1 MSQTAISSTSK
12 RSKRSRST
20 VLVIGILSLANN
32 KSDWWIITFTPFSS
46 DQMIRNLSMK
56 NHLVAAGG
64 GESCHP
70 PITRVARYKQHVDIL
85 LVDLL
90 PVELVTE

>member
-1 MSQTAISSTSK
+1 MT
-12 RSKRSRST
+12 
-20 VLVIGILSLANN
+20 
-32 KSDWWIITFTPFSS
+32 TFTPSSS

-56 NHLVAAGG
+56 IGEVDSGSARLLVAAGG
-64 GESCHP
+64 GENCHP

-90 PVELVTE
+90 PVELVT

>member
-1 MSQTAISSTSK
+1 MLKLSKQDSKFSQSSSYRFKQVPEDSVTADT
-12 RSKRSRST
+12 T
-20 VLVIGILSLANN
+20 LTDPL
-32 KSDWWIITFTPFSS
+32 DH
-46 DQMIRNLSMK
+46 RNVFIVPS
-56 NHLVAAGG
+56 GG

-70 PITRVARYKQHVDIL
+70 PITHVVRYKQHVDIL

>member
-1 MSQTAISSTSK
+1 MIA
-12 RSKRSRST
+12 
-20 VLVIGILSLANN
+20 A
-32 KSDWWIITFTPFSS
+32 

-56 NHLVAAGG
+56 ISYHLVAAGG